1 MTQGLRGIKF
11 ASCPLYPRKRTLE
24 LNRAMS
30 ALCQKRTHALQQI
43 EPLLLQETANFGQ
56 QLRGLKSFGTSHTI
70 TRPCVFG
77 FTTERKVK
85 ASAVH
90 LVARYWRALIS
101 SGRGL
106 LLSAIS
112 TMRLK

>member
-1 MTQGLRGIKF
+1 
-11 ASCPLYPRKRTLE
+11 
-24 LNRAMS
+24 MS
-30 ALCQKRTHALQQI
+30 ALPPKSRHWNSVVECPLCTKNGHSAVQQI

-70 TRPCVFG
+70 TRPCAFG

>member
-1 MTQGLRGIKF
+1 
-11 ASCPLYPRKRTLE
+11 
-24 LNRAMS
+24 MS
-30 ALCQKRTHALQQI
+30 ALPPKADIETQSRNVRLCQKRTHALQQI
-43 EPLLLQETANFGQ
+43 ELLLLQETANFGQ